1 MTTKLT
7 LSVEKDTIETA
18 KLYAKNQN
26 KSLSEIIENYLKVL
40 VQDTKEEQ
48 VIDREIVELSD
59 SIDPKTIPDLSEI
72 RFKYLKEKY
81 IHE

>member
-1 MTTKLT
+1 MTAKLT

-26 KSLSEIIENYLKVL
+26 KSLSEIIENYLKAL

-48 VIDREIVELSD
+48 IIDQEIVELSD